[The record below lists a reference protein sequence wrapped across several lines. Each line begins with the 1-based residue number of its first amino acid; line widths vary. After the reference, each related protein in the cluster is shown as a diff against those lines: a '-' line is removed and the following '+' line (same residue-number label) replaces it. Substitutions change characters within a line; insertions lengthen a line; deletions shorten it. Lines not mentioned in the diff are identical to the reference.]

1 MFELTLINFN
11 KKLSFLS
18 LIFMVISVVLIYAI
32 CFYNA
37 SFEMTEYYLLD
48 QWDIVVDNYLT
59 ETIRMI
65 EFIGVIF
72 IILLVELELFYN
84 TDNFDSYFVVLKG
97 RRKYFIAKT
106 ISYLLIIFFYTFII
120 FLGFVLI
127 YIIRFK
133 STVYIKFIFNCFSY
147 YLIYFAVV
155 FFVGYFVMILFKN
168 YYSVILT
175 FLYYWATKIIES
187 NNAVLKIILPNVT
200 VDIEKSG
207 VSFDCSVCYLL
218 IFIVLLCI
226 INMYIYQEKDMK
238 IHS

>member
-1 MFELTLINFN
+1 MLELTLINFN

-18 LIFMVISVVLIYAI
+18 LIFMIISVVLIYAI

-37 SFEMTEYYLLD
+37 SFEMAEYYLLD
-48 QWDIVVDNYLT
+48 NWDIVVNSYLT
-59 ETIRMI
+59 ETIQMI

-84 TDNFDSYFVVLKG
+84 TDNFDSYFVVLNGK
-97 RRKYFIAKT
+97 RKYFFAKT
-106 ISYLLIIFFYTFII
+106 ISYVLIIFFYTFII
-120 FLGFVLI
+120 FLGFILI

-133 STVYIKFIFNCFSY
+133 SIVYIKLIFDCFVHYLVYFI
-147 YLIYFAVV
+147 VV

-168 YYSVILT
+168 YYSVILA
-175 FLYYWATKIIES
+175 FLYYWVTKIIDRK
-187 NNAVLKIILPNVT
+187 NAVLKIILPNIT
-200 VDIEKSG
+200 VDIEKSR
-207 VSFDCSVCYLL
+207 VSFECSIWYLL
-218 IFIVLLCI
+218 IFTVLLCI